1 MKFIRVIK
9 SADKLSENDFEIYKD
24 GDYYKVKKLTDNARN
39 SGVTTWDLSSKNRF
53 SVSRKL
59 WDRVQ
64 KYNDKDLIQ
73 YRKTLLAK
81 LNKLFKQAGLQ
92 KMVESASGQVRG
104 FHTLSQGG
112 YYFDTKYLG
121 NNSEFKIGIYFGF
134 NTSLEHPKV
143 IEYLDKI
150 KDILN
155 KENLQYTENGTDIEV
170 KLDENSI
177 NNME

>member
-1 MKFIRVIK
+1 MKFIRIIK
-9 SADKLSENDFEIYKD
+9 CANKLSEDDFEIYKD

-39 SGVTTWDLSSKNRF
+39 SGVTTWDIYGKNYY
-53 SVSRKL
+53 STSYKL
-59 WDRVQ
+59 GVRIQ
-64 KYNDKDLIQ
+64 RYNDKDLIQ
-73 YRKTLLAK
+73 YRKSLLMK

-92 KMVESASGQVRG
+92 KMVESTTRITG
-104 FHTLSQGG
+104 FHNLVQGG

-121 NNSEFKIGIYFGF
+121 NNSEFKIGVYFGF

-155 KENLQYTENGTDIEV
+155 KEKLQYTENGTDIEV

-177 NNME
+177 NNAE